1 MHDSQEDEQVI
12 IDSKEEIELL
22 SKQNVAAVIAVISL
36 VSIALIL
43 TSMGDDSIISKKG
56 LFSDS
61 EEE

>member
-22 SKQNVAAVIAVISL
+22 SKQNIAAIIAVISL

-43 TSMGDDSIISKKG
+43 TSMGDDSPISKKG

>member
-22 SKQNVAAVIAVISL
+22 SKQNVAAIIAVISL

-43 TSMGDDSIISKKG
+43 TSMGDDSTISKKG